1 MPKGHPLM
9 TSTVPMP
16 DSEKK
21 FQALADCSPFG
32 IFHTDAKGSA
42 VYTNGAWQQ
51 MSGLGAQDSL
61 GDGWS
66 RAIHPDDRERVVGQW
81 QATTRAGVDFDISCR
96 IQRPDGVV
104 RHMHFSAR
112 ALPPEP
118 GQDGG
123 YVGMALDITEQ
134 VEATERL
141 RENNVLLQTMLAHI
155 PCGIS
160 VFDRNLKLQVGNP
173 LFRSL
178 LDLPDHLFEGG
189 HADFRSLN
197 LHSARRLKPDAA
209 QAEVEK
215 RLQAALHPDQRVH
228 ELSRANGQVLEVRR
242 ALMPGGGFVTTYT
255 DVTANKQTLGSLRE
269 AKEEAEQAALAKSA
283 FLATMSHEIR
293 TPMNG
298 VIGMT
303 SLLLDTPLT
312 EEQREF
318 TEVIRQ
324 SGEGLLVVINDILD
338 YSKIESGNMDLEW
351 LPFDLQETLESSIEL
366 LALKAQEKKLD
377 LVYLIEPDVP
387 TWIYGDL
394 ARLRQVLVNL
404 LSNALKF
411 TDRGEVFVSVKNSK
425 EPPSSGGRSVT
436 LEICVKD
443 TGIGIPA
450 DKLDRLFQAF
460 SQVDS
465 STARRFGGTGLGLAI
480 SRRLVEAMGGRM
492 WVESEPGVGA
502 RFYFS
507 LPTESAVAVENAIAQ
522 QRPELRGKRALL
534 VDDNV
539 TNLRILSL
547 QAERWGMTQRAC
559 ESPAAALALLEAGE
573 HFDVVITDMHMP
585 DMDGIAFARKARA
598 LRSSLPIVLLSSVSM
613 RQTPDAQLFAVVL
626 TKPARQLALFDALVS
641 ALPAVAPVQRASGA
655 RASQFDPD
663 MAGRMPLRILLAED
677 NEVNRKVALRMLK
690 GFGYNADVAGNGL
703 EAVDAVQRQAY
714 DLVLM
719 DIQMPELDGLE
730 ATRRIVAQ
738 HAPGVRPRIVAMSA
752 NALREDS
759 EAALRAGVDDYVV
772 KPISVPM
779 LRAALEKSGELIAAR
794 KSQSRAAA
802 AGPTPAGPPCDM
814 LDDEHLHSFLDLDP
828 SGEFV
833 AGLITSFAANSRLA
847 LAGLRQAV
855 ADGNAA
861 EARGLA
867 HQLRGTSS
875 TLGVREMTRLCIALE
890 EQAARGDLHGAAG
903 LLDQCDREFQG
914 GLAALD
920 GFLVQ
925 HGQGR

>member
-1 MPKGHPLM
+1 M
-9 TSTVPMP
+9 TSTVPVA
-16 DSEKK
+16 DSERK

-32 IFHTDAKGSA
+32 IFHTDASGSS
-42 VYTNGAWQQ
+42 VYTNAAWQE
-51 MSGLGAQDSL
+51 MSGLGQQDSL

-66 RAIHPDDRERVVGQW
+66 RAIHPDDLARVIAEW
-81 QATTRAGVDFDISCR
+81 QATAVAGRDFETRYR
-96 IQRPDGVV
+96 IRRPDGVV
-104 RHMHFSAR
+104 RHLQVKAR
-112 ALPPEP
+112 ALPREH
-118 GQDGG
+118 GVGG
-123 YVGMALDITEQ
+123 GFVGMALDITPQ
-134 VEATERL
+134 VEAAEQL

-173 LFRSL
+173 LFRHL
-178 LDLPDHLFEGG
+178 LELPDSLFEGG
-189 HADFRSLN
+189 TDFRRLN
-197 LHSARRLKPDAA
+197 MYTAVRLHPDNPE
-209 QAEVEK
+209 AEVER
-215 RLQAALHPDQRVH
+215 RLQAALHPEQRVH
-228 ELSRANGQVLEVRR
+228 ELRRANGQVLEVRR

-255 DVTANKQTLGSLRE
+255 DVTANKMTLQSLRE

-366 LALKAQEKKLD
+366 LALQAQEKKLD
-377 LVYLIEPDVP
+377 LLYLIDPDVP
-387 TWIYGDL
+387 LWIYGDL

-411 TDRGEVFVSVKNSK
+411 TERGEVFISVKNSK
-425 EPPSSGGRSVT
+425 EPARAAGRSVL

-450 DKLDRLFQAF
+450 DKLHRLFQAF

-507 LPTESAVAVENAIAQ
+507 LATEAAVPVESANTAA
-522 QRPELRGKRALL
+522 RPELRGKRALL

-547 QAERWGMTQRAC
+547 QAERWGMTQRTC
-559 ESPAAALALLEAGE
+559 ESPAAAIALLEAGE

-585 DMDGIAFARKARA
+585 EMDGLAFARKVRA
-598 LRSSLPIVLLSSVSM
+598 LRTALPIVLLSSVSM
-613 RQTPDAQLFAVVL
+613 RQTADAQLFAGVL
-626 TKPARQLALFDALVS
+626 TKPARQLALFDALVA
-641 ALPAVAPVQRASGA
+641 ALPIAQPVQRASGA
-655 RASQFDPD
+655 RVSQFDPALAERLP
-663 MAGRMPLRILLAED
+663 MRILLAED

-690 GFGYNADVAGNGL
+690 GFGYSADVAGNGL
-703 EAVDAVQRQAY
+703 EVLDALQRQRY

-719 DIQMPELDGLE
+719 DIQMPELDGLQ
-730 ATRRIVAQ
+730 ATRRIGVEL
-738 HAPGVRPRIVAMSA
+738 APALRPRIIAMSA
-752 NALREDS
+752 NALREDAD
-759 EAALRAGVDDYVV
+759 AALQAGVDDYVV

-779 LRAALEKSGELIAAR
+779 LQAALERSGQVVAERTGHSLPAPLAAL
-794 KSQSRAAA
+794 
-802 AGPTPAGPPCDM
+802 PAEALCDM
-814 LDDEHLHSFLDLDP
+814 LDDEHLGSFMDLDP

-833 AGLITSFAANSRLA
+833 AGLVASFAANSRQA
-847 LAGLRQAV
+847 LGELRRAV
-855 ADGNAA
+855 AAGRAA
-861 EARGLA
+861 EASGLA

-890 EQAARGDLHGAAG
+890 EMTARGEIDGAAAVV
-903 LLDQCDREFQG
+903 DRCEREFVS

-920 GFLVQ
+920 VYMARN
-925 HGQGR
+925 GQGR

>member
-1 MPKGHPLM
+1 M
-9 TSTVPMP
+9 TSTVPVA
-16 DSEKK
+16 DSERK
-21 FQALADCSPFG
+21 FLALADCSPFG
-32 IFHTDAKGSA
+32 IFHTDASGNA
-42 VYTNGAWQQ
+42 VYTNAAWQE
-51 MSGLGAQDSL
+51 MSGLGQQESL

-66 RAIHPDDRERVVGQW
+66 RAIHPDDLARVIADW
-81 QATTRAGVDFDISCR
+81 QATAATGRDFETRYR
-96 IQRPDGVV
+96 IRRPDGVV
-104 RHMHFSAR
+104 RHLQVKAR
-112 ALPPEP
+112 ALPREH
-118 GQDGG
+118 GIGGG
-123 YVGMALDITEQ
+123 YVGTALDISPQVDAAEQ
-134 VEATERL
+134 L
-141 RENNVLLQTMLAHI
+141 RDNNVLLQAMLAHI

-178 LDLPDHLFEGG
+178 LDLPDSLFEGG
-189 HADFRSLN
+189 TDFRRLN
-197 LHSARRLKPDAA
+197 MYTAMRLHPDNP
-209 QAEVEK
+209 QAEVER
-215 RLQAALHPDQRVH
+215 RLQAALHPEQRVH
-228 ELSRANGQVLEVRR
+228 ELRRANGQVLEVRR

-255 DVTANKQTLGSLRE
+255 DVTANKMTLQSLRE

-366 LALKAQEKKLD
+366 LALQAQEKKLD
-377 LVYLIEPDVP
+377 LLYLIDPDVP
-387 TWIYGDL
+387 IWIYGDL

-411 TDRGEVFVSVKNSK
+411 TERGEVFVSVKNSK
-425 EPPSSGGRSVT
+425 EPAREGGRSVM
-436 LEICVKD
+436 LEICVRD

-502 RFYFS
+502 RFFFS
-507 LPTESAVAVENAIAQ
+507 LATEAAVPVESANTAA
-522 QRPELRGKRALL
+522 RPELRGKRALL
-534 VDDNV
+534 VDDNI

-585 DMDGIAFARKARA
+585 DMDGAAFARKVRA
-598 LRSSLPIVLLSSVSM
+598 LRTVLPIVLLSSVSM
-613 RQTPDAQLFAVVL
+613 RQTPDAQLFAGVL
-626 TKPARQLALFDALVS
+626 TKPARQLALFDALVA
-641 ALPAVAPVQRASGA
+641 ALPIAKPVERASGA
-655 RASQFDPD
+655 RVSQFDPALAERLP
-663 MAGRMPLRILLAED
+663 MRILLAED

-690 GFGYNADVAGNGL
+690 GFGYSADVAGNGL
-703 EAVDAVQRQAY
+703 EVLDALQRQRY

-719 DIQMPELDGLE
+719 DIQMPELDGLQ
-730 ATRRIVAQ
+730 ATRRIALELSP
-738 HAPGVRPRIVAMSA
+738 AIRPRIIAMSA
-752 NALREDS
+752 NALREDA
-759 EAALRAGVDDYVV
+759 EAALQAGVDDYVV

-779 LRAALEKSGELIAAR
+779 LQAALERSGEVVAVRTGHSLPAPLAAL
-794 KSQSRAAA
+794 
-802 AGPTPAGPPCDM
+802 PADALCDM
-814 LDDEHLHSFLDLDP
+814 LDDEHLRSFMDLDP

-833 AGLITSFAANSRLA
+833 AGLVASFAANSRQA
-847 LAGLRQAV
+847 LADLRRAV
-855 ADGNAA
+855 AEGRAPQVG
-861 EARGLA
+861 GLA
-867 HQLRGTSS
+867 HQLRGTSG

-890 EQAARGDLHGAAG
+890 EMAARGEVDGAAA
-903 LLDQCDREFQG
+903 LVDQCEREFRS

-920 GFLVQ
+920 VYMARN
-925 HGQGR
+925 GQGR

>member
-1 MPKGHPLM
+1 MI
-9 TSTVPMP
+9 STLPIA

-21 FQALADCSPFG
+21 FQALTDCSPFG
-32 IFHTDAKGSA
+32 IFHTDARGNA
-42 VYTNGAWQQ
+42 VYTNAAWQQ
-51 MSGLGAQDSL
+51 MSGLSEGETL

-66 RAIHPDDRERVVGQW
+66 RAIHDDDRERVIAQW
-81 QATTRAGVDFDISCR
+81 LATAAAGRDFETQYR
-96 IQRPDGVV
+96 IRRPDGVV
-104 RHMHFSAR
+104 RHLQVKAH
-112 ALPPEP
+112 ALDPDA
-118 GQDGG
+118 DGACG
-123 YVGMALDITEQ
+123 YVGMALDITSQ
-134 VEATERL
+134 IDAADQL
-141 RENNVLLQTMLAHI
+141 RDNNVLLQTMLAHI

-178 LDLPDHLFEGG
+178 LDLPDSLFEGG
-189 HADFRSLN
+189 QADFRSLN
-197 LHSARRLKPDAA
+197 MFTARRLRPEDSET
-209 QAEVEK
+209 EVER

-255 DVTANKQTLGSLRE
+255 DVTANKKTLQSLRE
-269 AKEEAEQAALAKSA
+269 AKEEAEQAALAKST

-338 YSKIESGNMDLEW
+338 YSKIESGHMDLEW

-377 LVYLIEPDVP
+377 LLYLIDADVP

-394 ARLRQVLVNL
+394 ARLRQVMVNL

-411 TDRGEVFVSVKNSK
+411 TDQGEVFVSVKSSK
-425 EPPSSGGRSVT
+425 EPAPAGGRSVM

-443 TGIGIPA
+443 TGIGIPP

-492 WVESEPGVGA
+492 WCESEPGVGA

-507 LPTESAVAVENAIAQ
+507 LVTEAAAPVVSTVSA
-522 QRPELRGKRALL
+522 QRPELGGKRALL

-547 QAERWGMTQRAC
+547 QTQRWGMAQRAC
-559 ESPAAALALLEAGE
+559 EGPAEALVLLEAGE

-585 DMDGIAFARKARA
+585 EMDGVAFARRVRA
-598 LRSSLPIVLLSSVSM
+598 LRTGLPIVLLSSVSM
-613 RQTPDAQLFAVVL
+613 RQTPDAQLFASVL
-626 TKPARQLALFDALVS
+626 TKPARQLALFDALVA
-641 ALPAVAPVQRASGA
+641 ALPALQPVQRASGA
-655 RASQFDPD
+655 RVSQFD
-663 MAGRMPLRILLAED
+663 ASLAERMPLRILLAED

-703 EAVDAVQRQAY
+703 EAIDALQRQRY

-730 ATRRIVAQ
+730 ASRRIVREF
-738 HAPGVRPRIVAMSA
+738 APAIRPRIVAMSA
-752 NALREDS
+752 NALREDA
-759 EAALRAGVDDYVV
+759 EAALQAGVDDYVV

-779 LRAALEKSGELIAAR
+779 LRAALERSGEVAAER
-794 KSQSRAAA
+794 KGQSQPAPLAAS
-802 AGPTPAGPPCDM
+802 PADVLCDM
-814 LDDEHLHSFLDLDP
+814 LDDEHLRSFMELDP

-833 AGLITSFAANSRLA
+833 AGLVASFAANSRQA
-847 LAGLRQAV
+847 LADLRRAV
-855 ADGNAA
+855 ADGQAA
-861 EARGLA
+861 EAGGLV

-890 EQAARGDLHGAAG
+890 EMTARGQLDGAAAVV
-903 LLDQCDREFQG
+903 DQCEREFRS
-914 GLAALD
+914 GLTALD
-920 GFLVQ
+920 VYLARN
-925 HGQGR
+925 GQGR

>member
-1 MPKGHPLM
+1 MN
-9 TSTVPMP
+9 STVPIAA
-16 DSEKK
+16 SEKK

-32 IFHTDAKGSA
+32 IFHTDAAGST
-42 VYTNGAWQQ
+42 VYTNAAWQQ
-51 MSGLGAQDSL
+51 MSGMSEQETL

-66 RAIHPDDRERVVGQW
+66 QAIHPGDRERVFAQW
-81 QATTRAGVDFDISCR
+81 RATAAAGLDFDTRYR

-104 RHMHFSAR
+104 RHLQIRAR
-112 ALPPEP
+112 PLGPDA
-118 GQDGG
+118 GGDGG
-123 YVGMALDITEQ
+123 YVGTALDITPQ
-134 VEATERL
+134 VEASEQL

-178 LDLPDHLFEGG
+178 MDLPDTLFEGG
-189 HADFRSLN
+189 KADFRSLN
-197 LHSARRLKPDAA
+197 LYTAKRLRPDNPE
-209 QAEVEK
+209 AEVER

-228 ELSRANGQVLEVRR
+228 ELNRANGVVLEVRR

-255 DVTANKQTLGSLRE
+255 DVTANKKTLHSLRE
-269 AKEEAEQAALAKSA
+269 AKEEAEQAAQAKSA

-377 LVYLIEPDVP
+377 LLYLIEPDVP

-394 ARLRQVLVNL
+394 ARLRQVMVNL

-411 TDRGEVFVSVKNSK
+411 TDRGEVLVSVKNSK
-425 EPPSSGGRSVT
+425 EPAPGGGRSVL
-436 LEICVKD
+436 LEVCVKD
-443 TGIGIPA
+443 TGIGIPP

-492 WVESEPGVGA
+492 WVESEAGVGA

-507 LPTESAVAVENAIAQ
+507 LATEAALPVESASTLH
-522 QRPELRGKRALL
+522 RPELRGKRALL

-547 QAERWGMTQRAC
+547 QAERWGMGLRAC
-559 ESPAAALALLEAGE
+559 ESPQAAIALLEAGE
-573 HFDVVITDMHMP
+573 HFDVIITDMHMP
-585 DMDGIAFARKARA
+585 DMDGLAFARKARA
-598 LRSSLPIVLLSSVSM
+598 LRTALPIVLLSSVSM
-613 RQTPDAQLFAVVL
+613 RQTPDAQLFAAVL
-626 TKPARQLALFDALVS
+626 TKPARQLALFDALVA
-641 ALPAVAPVQRASGA
+641 ALPAVQPVQRAAGA
-655 RASQFDPD
+655 RVSHFDVTL
-663 MAGRMPLRILLAED
+663 AERMPLRILLAED
-677 NEVNRKVALRMLK
+677 NEVNRKVAMRMLK

-703 EAVDAVQRQAY
+703 EAIEALQRQRY

-719 DIQMPELDGLE
+719 DIQMPELDGLQ
-730 ATRRIVAQ
+730 ATRRIVREL
-738 HAPGVRPRIVAMSA
+738 APAIRPRIIAMSA
-752 NALREDS
+752 NALREDA
-759 EAALRAGVDDYVV
+759 EAALAAGVDDYVV

-779 LRAALEKSGELIAAR
+779 LLAALERSGEAVAAR
-794 KSQSRAAA
+794 TGNSQ
-802 AGPTPAGPPCDM
+802 PAPLAPMATDALCDL
-814 LDDEHLHSFLDLDP
+814 LDDEHLRSYHELDP

-833 AGLITSFAANSRLA
+833 AGLVTSFAANSRQA
-847 LAGLRQAV
+847 LADLRQAV
-855 ADGNAA
+855 AEGRAA
-861 EARGLA
+861 DARGLA

-890 EQAARGDLHGAAG
+890 ETTARGELDGAAAVV
-903 LLDQCDREFQG
+903 DQCEREFHS

-920 GFLVQ
+920 VFLARL
-925 HGQGR
+925 GPGG

>member
-1 MPKGHPLM
+1 M
-9 TSTVPMP
+9 TSNAPNP
-16 DSEKK
+16 ASDRK
-21 FQALADCSPFG
+21 FQALAQCSPFG
-32 IFHTDAKGSA
+32 IFHTDGTGSV
-42 VYTNGAWQQ
+42 VYTNDAWQE
-51 MSGLGAQDSL
+51 MSGQDAAQTLGF
-61 GDGWS
+61 GWS
-66 RAIHPDDRERVVGQW
+66 AVVHPEDRERVLAQW
-81 QATTRAGVDFDISCR
+81 QGAAVGGGKDFATSYR
-96 IQRPDGVV
+96 IVRPDGSV
-104 RHMHFSAR
+104 RHLQVKAR
-112 ALPPEP
+112 AL
-118 GQDGG
+118 DGDDAG
-123 YVGMALDITEQ
+123 YVGVALDISQQIEAAEQ
-134 VEATERL
+134 L
-141 RENNVLLQTMLAHI
+141 RENNELLQAMIAHI

-173 LFRSL
+173 LFRQL
-178 LDLPDHLFEGG
+178 LELPDHLFEGEP
-189 HADFRSLN
+189 DFRSLN
-197 LHSARRLKPDAA
+197 MYTARRLAPDDP
-209 QAEVEK
+209 QAEVDR
-215 RLQAALHPDQRVH
+215 RLQAALHPQQRVH
-228 ELSRANGQVLEVRR
+228 ELNRANGQVLEVRR
-242 ALMPGGGFVTTYT
+242 ALMPAGGFVTTYT
-255 DVTANKQTLGSLRE
+255 DVTANKKTLQSLRE

-377 LVYLIEPDVP
+377 LLYLIEPDVP
-387 TWIYGDL
+387 QWIYGDL

-404 LSNALKF
+404 ISNALKF
-411 TDRGEVFVSVKNSK
+411 TDQGEVFVSVRNSRQ
-425 EPPSSGGRSVT
+425 PAAGAPRSVL
-436 LEICVKD
+436 LEVCVKD

-492 WVESEPGVGA
+492 WVESEAGVGA

-507 LPTESAVAVENAIAQ
+507 LLTEAALPVENGNAVP
-522 QRPELRGKRALL
+522 RPELRGKRALL

-547 QAERWGMTQRAC
+547 QSGRWGMTHRAC
-559 ESPAAALALLEAGE
+559 ESPWAALAALEAGE

-585 DMDGIAFARKARA
+585 EMDGAAFARKVKA
-598 LRSSLPIVLLSSVSM
+598 LRPGMPIVLLSSVSM
-613 RQTPDAQLFAVVL
+613 RQTPDAQLFASVL
-626 TKPARQLALFDALVS
+626 TKPARQLALFDALVA
-641 ALPAVAPVQRASGA
+641 ALPASQPVQRTAGA
-655 RASQFDPD
+655 RVSQFDSSL
-663 MAGRMPLRILLAED
+663 AERMPLRILLAED

-703 EAVDAVQRQAY
+703 EVLEALQRQRY

-730 ATRRIVAQ
+730 ATRRIVRDV
-738 HAPGVRPRIVAMSA
+738 PSNIRPRIIAMSA
-752 NALREDS
+752 NALREDA
-759 EAALRAGVDDYVV
+759 EAAVHAGVDDYVV

-779 LRAALEKSGELIAAR
+779 LRAALERSGELAAQR
-794 KSQSRAAA
+794 KGQSQPAPLA
-802 AGPTPAGPPCDM
+802 PTPADMLCDM
-814 LDDEHLHSFLDLDP
+814 LDDEHLRSFIDLDP

-833 AGLITSFAANSRLA
+833 AGLVKSFAGNSRQSLA
-847 LAGLRQAV
+847 QMRQAV
-855 ADGNAA
+855 AQNKAA
-861 EARGLA
+861 EAGGLA
-867 HQLRGTSS
+867 HQLKGTSS
-875 TLGVREMTRLCIALE
+875 TLGIRQMTRLCAAIE
-890 EQAARGDLHGAAG
+890 DMAARGELVGAAAVV
-903 LLDQCDREFQG
+903 DQCEREFQA

-920 GFLVQ
+920 VFMAR
-925 HGQGR
+925 HSQG